1 MRERRG
7 IQPLPLEGAGTGD
20 RARRGS
26 ASAGSPPS
34 DPALRAAG
42 TRRRFERGETALA
55 QGSTFRG
62 IFIVEAGLLQE
73 SAVSDDGRW
82 FIHGLLGPGAVFGCL
97 ADDVAAR
104 TTVRAVTPAE
114 ATAVASEEFAGLL
127 ARRSE
132 TAWSMLGRMEARA
145 RRGQAVAEELAWL
158 DVGARIRRRLADLAL
173 EHGRPVD
180 DGVRIDATITQEEL
194 GAMIGAT
201 RETVNRAL
209 VALIA
214 AGDVRVDRRR
224 WVVRRSVLRAE
235 DCAAGG

>member
-1 MRERRG
+1 MLERRG
-7 IQPLPLEGAGTGD
+7 SQPLPLDDVAPGD
-20 RARRGS
+20 PARRPS
-26 ASAGSPPS
+26 ASAESARRDPS
-34 DPALRAAG
+34 IGAAG
-42 TRRRFERGETALA
+42 TRRRFDRGETALA

-62 IFIVEAGLLQE
+62 IFVVEAGLFQE

-82 FIHGLLGPGAVFGCL
+82 FIHGLIGPGDVFGCFAANL
-97 ADDVAAR
+97 GAR
-104 TTVRAVTPAE
+104 TTVRAVTRSE
-114 ATAVASEEFAGLL
+114 ATAVASEELADLL

-132 TAWSMLGRMEARA
+132 AAWSMLCRMEARA

-224 WVVRRSVLRAE
+224 WVVRRSVLHAQAF
-235 DCAAGG
+235 AAGA